1 MKMQIKFHTYFAW
14 FVLGIILG
22 TSTSQLLVSTGE
34 AFPLSPV
41 SLSITLFVCAVL
53 GYSFTIPIL
62 RYRKKID
69 RFAKGEIKDRP
80 ARVNPFIAFRILVFA
95 RSVAIAGA
103 GFLGWHLGQLIWLFA
118 FSVAASGLV
127 LQTIFGAIGGAA
139 MLVAGLLGEQNCKT
153 PEDPKDGAM

>member
-1 MKMQIKFHTYFAW
+1 MKMQIRFQTYFTW
-14 FVLGIILG
+14 LVLGIILG
-22 TSTSQLLVSTGE
+22 TSASQLLVSTGE

-41 SLSITLFVCAVL
+41 SLSITLLACAVV
-53 GYSFTIPIL
+53 GYLFTIPIL
-62 RYRKKID
+62 RYRRKLQ
-69 RFAKGEIKDRP
+69 RFANGEIKERP
-80 ARVNPFIAFRILVFA
+80 ERVNPFLAFRILVLA

-127 LQTIFGAIGGAA
+127 LQTIFGALGSAT

-153 PEDPKDGAM
+153 PEDPKDGVR

>member
-1 MKMQIKFHTYFAW
+1 MQIRFQTYFTW
-14 FVLGIILG
+14 FILGIVLG
-22 TSTSQLLVSTGE
+22 TSTSQFMVSTGE
-34 AFPLSPV
+34 AFPVSPV
-41 SLSITLFVCAVL
+41 SLSITLLACAAV

-62 RYRKKID
+62 RYRKKLD

-80 ARVNPFIAFRILVFA
+80 ERVNPFRAFRILVLA

-103 GFLGWHLGQLIWLFA
+103 GFLGWHSGQLIWLFA
-118 FSVAASGLV
+118 FSVVASGLL
-127 LQTIFGAIGGAA
+127 LQTVFGALGGTA